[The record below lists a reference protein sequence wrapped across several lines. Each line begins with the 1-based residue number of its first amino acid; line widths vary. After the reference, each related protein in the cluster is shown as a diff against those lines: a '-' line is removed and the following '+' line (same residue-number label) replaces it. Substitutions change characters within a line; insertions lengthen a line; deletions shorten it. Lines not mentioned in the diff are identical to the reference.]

1 MSEIIVYA
9 FLIALVLVLPPDT
22 LVRLWAITIGL
33 AFTVGLIRAISR
45 KIRDVIQMRSRDR
58 LHHP

>member
-45 KIRDVIQMRSRDR
+45 KIRDVIQRRSGDR